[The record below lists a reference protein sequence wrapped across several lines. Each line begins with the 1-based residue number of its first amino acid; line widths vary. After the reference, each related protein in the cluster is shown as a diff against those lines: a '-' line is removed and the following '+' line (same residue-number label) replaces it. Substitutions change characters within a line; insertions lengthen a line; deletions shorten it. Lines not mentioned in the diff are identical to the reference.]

1 MNRSEKKTNKELRK
15 FGLVMTVPLAI
26 IGLLMLWRGKPA
38 APYFLGLAVF
48 FLVTGLAVPMILAP
62 IEKVWMSLAKV
73 LSVIV
78 THIILTL
85 TFYLVITP
93 MGLLMRLLRKD
104 LLQLKAA
111 PDRSSFWIKVD
122 PDGPCSRVDKPY

>member
-1 MNRSEKKTNKELRK
+1 MKRSVKKTNKELCK

-38 APYFLGLAVF
+38 APYFLGLAIF
-48 FLVTGLAVPMILAP
+48 FLITGLAVPRILLP
-62 IEKVWMSLAKV
+62 IEKVWMMLAKV

-111 PDRSSFWIKVD
+111 PEQSSFWIKVD
-122 PDGPCSRVDKPY
+122 PNGPCSRADKPY